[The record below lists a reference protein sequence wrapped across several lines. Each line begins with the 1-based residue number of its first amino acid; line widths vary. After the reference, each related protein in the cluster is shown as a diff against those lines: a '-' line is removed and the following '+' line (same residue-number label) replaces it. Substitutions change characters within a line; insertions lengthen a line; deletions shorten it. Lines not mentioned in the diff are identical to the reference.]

1 MWNGWN
7 GWERFGKV
15 RLLRFTRNDR
25 RKRCVVTMA
34 IVRGSLKKGD
44 CFRQGIRN
52 DTSASL
58 QSLCR
63 HYKRY
68 FVIARNGVV
77 VRLFRSKL
85 KGIAEIASLLSVARN
100 DVIMLCSG
108 GIVGVKPWFVI
119 KSALMKW
126 MRTILTMRD
135 CFVPSSHSQWQCG
148 RVGIAYHVFDLCG

>member
-1 MWNGWN
+1 MNEMDANDFDNEG
-7 GWERFGKV
+7 
-15 RLLRFTRNDR
+15 LLRFTRNDR
-25 RKRCVVTMA
+25 RKRGVVTMA

-100 DVIMLCSG
+100 DNVAVCHCEG
-108 GIVGVKPWFVI
+108 GTTEAIYLVQARNMSMEIRHFI
-119 KSALMKW
+119 K
-126 MRTILTMRD
+126 
-135 CFVPSSHSQWQCG
+135 
-148 RVGIAYHVFDLCG
+148 